1 MEGRSLR
8 GQNHNLSSMKGKTVN
23 VNVSEFVANLRTW
36 NDAENVGSYVLKGLH
51 DQQDYP
57 LTS

>member
-1 MEGRSLR
+1 
-8 GQNHNLSSMKGKTVN
+8 MKGKTVN
-23 VNVSEFVANLRTW
+23 VSVSEFVANLRTW